1 MSDRVFLEIW
11 SLSFSDFEFLETYH
25 QGSRAW
31 VGVQLLYFRD
41 HGHFAGELDDIPDD
55 ARNYVGDQL
64 GLDGAMPYNVSKDRV
79 RHRRVTA
86 LNYWQMMA
94 ESMEGRN

>member
-1 MSDRVFLEIW
+1 MSDRAFLEIW
-11 SLSFSDFEFLETYH
+11 SLSFSDFGFLETYH

-64 GLDGAMPYNVSKDRV
+64 GLDSAAPYSVCLLYTSPSPRD
-79 RHRRVTA
+79 
-86 LNYWQMMA
+86 
-94 ESMEGRN
+94 